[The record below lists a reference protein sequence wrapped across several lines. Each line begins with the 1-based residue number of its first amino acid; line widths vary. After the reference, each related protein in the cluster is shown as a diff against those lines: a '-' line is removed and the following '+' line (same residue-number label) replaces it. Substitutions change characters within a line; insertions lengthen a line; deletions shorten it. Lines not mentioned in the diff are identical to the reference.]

1 MIRYTSEGD
10 LKKRKNCDFSVSN
23 AMSAMV
29 LFLSAGEIMRI
40 ENDERLRKMYADIY
54 QEIINI
60 TGYHHKDD
68 LELLDRWLE
77 DNNIVDVYLQ
87 ILQIYTSDIRLTPQ
101 ERDLLLQYRTMNE
114 RSRAKLRKS
123 LTSLTSTK

>member
-1 MIRYTSEGD
+1 MP
-10 LKKRKNCDFSVSN
+10 
-23 AMSAMV
+23 AMV
-29 LFLSAGEIMRI
+29 LFLSAGEAMRI
-40 ENDERLRKMYADIY
+40 ENDERLRKMYTDIY

-114 RSRAKLRKS
+114 RGRAKLRKS
-123 LTSLTSTK
+123 LTLLTSVK

>member
-1 MIRYTSEGD
+1 
-10 LKKRKNCDFSVSN
+10 
-23 AMSAMV
+23 MSAMV